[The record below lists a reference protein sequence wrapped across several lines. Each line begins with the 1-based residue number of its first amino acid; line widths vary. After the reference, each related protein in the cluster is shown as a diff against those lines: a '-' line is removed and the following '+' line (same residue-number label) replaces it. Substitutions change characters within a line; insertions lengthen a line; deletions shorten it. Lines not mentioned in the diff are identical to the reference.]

1 MNIINQSEYDSRVTE
16 SHRGKLSDRVP
27 PFFSIFEIV
36 NHYFAMRQLALIFFC
51 LFLISFRALPQDNK
65 LFKQTFI
72 DAEYAFIIEEY
83 EEALHHYNELLKMD
97 PENANLHFLT
107 GACYLSLYGEKQK
120 AIPHLEIAIQ
130 SMTTGYREGSY
141 KERNAP
147 RESFFALAR
156 AYHIQRDFE
165 RAIENY
171 QKYRNIMFKK
181 HFAEVEYVNKQ
192 IKSCELARSMI
203 QKPLD
208 IQFLNMGDQVNQF
221 ACNYNP
227 VVSIDDSTLVFM
239 TDQPAKRTIM
249 IIHRTMEGW
258 TDPRPIN
265 GEIGSEGDCY
275 PTCMSFDGKELF
287 LVKKNYDESDI
298 FVSYRKGER
307 WTRMVRLN
315 DHINTDY
322 YETHAFI
329 TNNGKALYFTS
340 DRPGGQGAMDI
351 WVSETTTQGDWGPPR
366 NLGPKI
372 NSHYNEETPFLTE
385 NSKKLYFSSQGHA
398 TMGGYDIFIAEKIP
412 SLQLGPGGVLSE
424 NTSGEQPLDRWS
436 FPQNAGYPISTTDD
450 DLFYVPRRNGQR
462 GYYSIIIDSISSVRS
477 IYTMIPKV
485 AEQVQ
490 IAAIKQVAD
499 METEKEMEL
508 EELRTTGQE
517 PEKDTVSMM
526 EETETEAVAE
536 TTSMMIDTVSMT
548 TDPDIYFVLNSILFD
563 FESFTLNEAASEEAD
578 RILEAMQSNLEIE
591 LELTG
596 HTDEIGADEYN
607 LRLSE
612 RRAQSVADYLTS
624 RGISE
629 ERIRVMA
636 SGETEPIAIN
646 KYEDGTDSPG
656 GRRLNRHVSLKFEN
670 LQDEKIKV
678 AELFVP
684 DHLRSKKDQSFSV
697 LLINSDQMLDTIPDE
712 VAGERTALIITD
724 SAFLYTAGNFQK
736 KTDALIYLN
745 EVVDLGYPD
754 AGMLEKRDL
763 EQLIAQLS
771 AEGIMVEASFTI
783 QIMALKNPVSVDFF
797 QPLEGVLMY
806 AGRDG
811 LHRYVYGEFDGIDL
825 ALDMLPI
832 LKDMGYHDAFI
843 MSVLRYRKL
852 QE

>member
-1 MNIINQSEYDSRVTE
+1 MNIFNHAHHKSRETKN
-16 SHRGKLSDRVP
+16 HRGKLSHVVP
-27 PFFSIFEIV
+27 LFFFIFEIV
-36 NHYFAMRQLALIFFC
+36 NHYFAMRQLAFIFFC
-51 LFLISFRALPQDNK
+51 LFLIPVRATPQDQK

-72 DAEYAFIIEEY
+72 DAEYAFITEEY
-83 EEALHHYNELLKMD
+83 EEALNLYTELLNMD

-107 GACYLSLYGEKQK
+107 GACYLSMYGEKQK
-120 AIPHLEIAIQ
+120 AIPHLEKATQ

-156 AYHIQRDFE
+156 AYHIQHEFE
-165 RAIENY
+165 LAIEHY

-192 IKSCELARSMI
+192 IKSCELAMSMI
-203 QKPLD
+203 QQPLD
-208 IQFLNMGDQVNQF
+208 IRFLSLGDQVNQF
-221 ACNYNP
+221 TSNYNP
-227 VVSIDDSTLVFM
+227 VVSMDDSTLVYL
-239 TDQPAKRTIM
+239 TDQPVKRTIK
-249 IIHRTMEGW
+249 IIHRTKEGW
-258 TDPRPIN
+258 TDPRTIN
-265 GEIGSEGDCY
+265 EELGSGGDCY
-275 PTCMSFDGKELF
+275 PTCLSFDGKELF
-287 LVKKNYDESDI
+287 LVKRNYDESDI
-298 FVSYRKGER
+298 YVSYRKGNR
-307 WTRMVRLN
+307 WTRMVMLN
-315 DHINTDY
+315 EHVNTDY
-322 YETHAFI
+322 FETHAFI

-351 WVSETTTQGDWGPPR
+351 WVSETTSQGDWGPPM

-398 TMGGYDIFIAEKIP
+398 TMGGYDIFVAEKVP
-412 SLQLGPGGVLSE
+412 SLQLGAGGVLSE
-424 NTSGEQPLDRWS
+424 DASDEQPSDRWS
-436 FPQNAGYPISTTDD
+436 FSQNAGYPISTTDD
-450 DLFYVPRRNGQR
+450 DLFYVPRRNGER
-462 GYYSIIIDSISSVRS
+462 GYYAIIIDSISPERH
-477 IYTMIPKV
+477 IYTMMPNLVEK
-485 AEQVQ
+485 VQ
-490 IAAIKQVAD
+490 ITAIQQ
-499 METEKEMEL
+499 T
-508 EELRTTGQE
+508 
-517 PEKDTVSMM
+517 
-526 EETETEAVAE
+526 AE
-536 TTSMMIDTVSMT
+536 TKVEPPAEEIKTISEEALEDTTATVEYALPET
-548 TDPDIYFVLNSILFD
+548 LEDPPPGETDPDIYFVLNSILFD
-563 FESFTLNEAASEEAD
+563 FESFTLNEAATKEAD
-578 RILEAMQSNLEIE
+578 RILEAMQSNPEIE

-596 HTDEIGADEYN
+596 HTDELGADEYN

-624 RGISE
+624 RGISK
-629 ERIRVMA
+629 ERIQVRA

-646 KYEDGTDSPG
+646 KYEDGTDSPE
-656 GRRLNRHVSLKFEN
+656 GRQLNRHVSLKFEN
-670 LQDEKIKV
+670 LQDERIKV
-678 AELFVP
+678 ADIFVP

-771 AEGIMVEASFTI
+771 EEGIMVEASFTI
-783 QIMALKNPVSVDFF
+783 QIMALKKPVNVDFF
-797 QPLEGVLMY
+797 RPLEGVQMY

-811 LHRYVYGEFDGIDL
+811 LHRYVYGEYDGIDL
-825 ALDMLPI
+825 ALDILPT
-832 LKDMGYHDAFI
+832 LKDRGYHDAFI
-843 MSVLRYRKL
+843 MSVLRYRRL

>member
-1 MNIINQSEYDSRVTE
+1 
-16 SHRGKLSDRVP
+16 
-27 PFFSIFEIV
+27 
-36 NHYFAMRQLALIFFC
+36 MRQLAFIFFC
-51 LFLISFRALPQDNK
+51 LFLIPLRASAQDNK

-72 DAEYAFIIEEY
+72 DAEYAFITEEY
-83 EEALHHYNELLKMD
+83 EEALNHYLELLKMD

-107 GACYLSLYGEKQK
+107 GACYLSIYGEKHK
-120 AIPHLEIAIQ
+120 AIPHLEKGIE

-156 AYHIQRDFE
+156 AYHINHDFE
-165 RAIENY
+165 LAIDHY

-192 IKSCELARSMI
+192 IKSCELAMSMI
-203 QKPLD
+203 QQPLD
-208 IQFLNMGDQVNQF
+208 IQFLGLGDQVNQF
-221 ACNYNP
+221 ASNYNP
-227 VVSIDDSTLVFM
+227 VVSMDDSTLIYM
-239 TDQPAKRTIM
+239 ADQPVKRTIK
-249 IIHRTMEGW
+249 IIHRTKDGW
-258 TDPRPIN
+258 TEPRSIN
-265 GEIGSEGDCY
+265 REIGSEGDSY
-275 PTCMSFDGKELF
+275 PTCLSFDGKELF
-287 LVKKNYDESDI
+287 LVKRNYDGSDI
-298 FVSYRKGER
+298 YVSYRKGDM
-307 WTRMVRLN
+307 WTRTVRLN
-315 DHINTDY
+315 DHINTNY
-322 YETHAFI
+322 FETHAFI
-329 TNNGKALYFTS
+329 TNNGKSLFFTS
-340 DRPGGQGAMDI
+340 DRPGGEGAMDI
-351 WVSETTTQGDWGPPR
+351 WVSETTTKGDWGPPR

-398 TMGGYDIFIAEKIP
+398 TMGGYDIFVAEKIL

-424 NTSGEQPLDRWS
+424 NASDEQPSDMWS
-436 FPQNAGYPISTTDD
+436 FPQNAGYLISTADD
-450 DLFYVPRRNGQR
+450 DLFYVPRRNGLR

-477 IYTMIPKV
+477 IYTMIPRV
-485 AEQVQ
+485 VEDVQ
-490 IAAIKQVAD
+490 IAAIKQG
-499 METEKEMEL
+499 TEIKTEP
-508 EELRTTGQE
+508 EELITTRQE
-517 PEKDTVSMM
+517 SAKDTTSTVT
-526 EETETEAVAE
+526 ETVTDTIGTVKETETEAVAE
-536 TTSMMIDTVSMT
+536 TTSAMIDTVSMT

-563 FESFTLNEAASEEAD
+563 FESHTLNEAASEEAD
-578 RILEAMQSNLEIE
+578 RILEAMQSNPEIK

-596 HTDEIGADEYN
+596 HTDEVGADEYN

-612 RRAQSVADYLTS
+612 RRAQSVANYLIGH
-624 RGISE
+624 GINE
-629 ERIRVMA
+629 ERINVRA
-636 SGETEPIAIN
+636 TGETEQIAIN
-646 KYEDGTDSPG
+646 KYEDGTDSPE

-684 DHLRSKKDQSFSV
+684 AHLRSKRDQSFSV
-697 LLINSDQMLDTIPDE
+697 LLINSDQILDTIPDE

-771 AEGIMVEASFTI
+771 TEGIMVEASFTI
-783 QIMALKNPVSVDFF
+783 QIMALKNPVSIDFF
-797 QPLEGVLMY
+797 QPLEGVQMY

-811 LHRYVYGEFDGIDL
+811 LHRYVYGEYDGIDQ
-825 ALDMLPI
+825 ALDILPT

-843 MSVLRYRKL
+843 MSVLRYRRL

>member
-1 MNIINQSEYDSRVTE
+1 MIIINQSDYDSRVTE
-16 SHRGKLSDRVP
+16 SLRGKLSERVP

-51 LFLISFRALPQDNK
+51 LILTTFRATPQDK
-65 LFKQTFI
+65 KVFKQTFV
-72 DAEYAFIIEEY
+72 DAEFAFMTEEY

-97 PENANLHFLT
+97 PENGNLHFLA

-130 SMTTGYREGSY
+130 GMTTGYREGSY

-156 AYHIQRDFE
+156 AYHINHEFDL
-165 RAIENY
+165 AIDHY

-192 IKSCELARSMI
+192 IKSCELAMSMTK
-203 QKPLD
+203 QPRD
-208 IQFLNMGDQVNQF
+208 IQFLSLGDQVNQF

-227 VVSIDDSTLVFM
+227 VVSMDDSTLVYM

-249 IIHRTMEGW
+249 TTHRMKDGW
-258 TDPRPIN
+258 SKPKSISM
-265 GEIGSEGDCY
+265 EIGSEGDCY

-287 LVKKNYDESDI
+287 LVKRNYDEADI
-298 FVSYRKGER
+298 YVSYKKGAK
-307 WTRMVRLN
+307 WTSMVRLN
-315 DHINTDY
+315 KHINTDY
-322 YETHAFI
+322 FETHAFI
-329 TNNGKALYFTS
+329 TNNGKALFFTS

-385 NSKKLYFSSQGHA
+385 DSKKLYFSSQGHA

-412 SLQLGPGGVLSE
+412 SLEFGQVGVLSE
-424 NTSGEQPLDRWS
+424 DILGEPFSDRWS
-436 FPQNAGYPISTTDD
+436 FCRNAGYPISTADD
-450 DLFYVPRRNGQR
+450 DLFYVPRKNGRR
-462 GYYSIIIDSISSVRS
+462 GYYAIIIDSIRPERQ
-477 IYTMIPKV
+477 IYTMMPVLDEEI
-485 AEQVQ
+485 Q
-490 IAAIKQVAD
+490 IAAIQQDV
-499 METEKEMEL
+499 EL
-508 EELRTTGQE
+508 SVELPAEELKRRI
-517 PEKDTVSMM
+517 
-526 EETETEAVAE
+526 EETPGD
-536 TTSMMIDTVSMT
+536 TSMVVKDSSPETLDKPPPGE
-548 TDPDIYFVLNSILFD
+548 TDPDIYFVLNSIMFEFD
-563 FESFTLNEAASEEAD
+563 SFTLNEAAAKEAD
-578 RILEAMQSNLEIE
+578 RISEAMESNPEIK

-624 RGISE
+624 RGIGK
-629 ERIRVMA
+629 ERIRVRA
-636 SGETEPIAIN
+636 SGESEPIAIN
-646 KYEDGTDSPG
+646 KYEDGTDSPE

-678 AELFVP
+678 DELFVP

-724 SAFLYTAGNFQK
+724 SAYLYTAGNYHK

-754 AGMLEKRDL
+754 AGMFEKRDL
-763 EQLIAQLS
+763 EQLIAKLS

-783 QIMALKNPVSVDFF
+783 QIMALKKPVRSSYFL
-797 QPLEGVLMY
+797 PLKEVIKY
-806 AGRDG
+806 TGRDG
-811 LHRYVYGEFDGIDL
+811 IHRYVYGEYDGIDQ
-825 ALDMLPI
+825 ALDMLPT
-832 LKDMGYHDAFI
+832 LKDKGYHDAFI
-843 MSVLRYRKL
+843 MSVLRYRRL